1 MLKKAILAGSALALL
16 SSVTVGVP
24 LFSYARCGVSW
35 LRDSA
40 SDTVPV
46 EWELKRARQMIAD
59 LKPEIESNA
68 MRIAREKVEVAK
80 LEKQL
85 AETDARLAKSQS
97 DIERL
102 TEDLRHGSEMY
113 TYGGHT
119 YTSVQVKNDLSNRFK
134 RFKTRNETADKLQQM
149 LTARKSSLRAGHERM
164 DAMLSAKRQLEVE
177 VENLQA
183 RLASL
188 RVAQTS
194 SDFALDDSQ
203 LSQTKAL
210 LDEIATRIEVEEE
223 TMSVDVEYFG
233 EIDLDEPNDEDLLDD
248 ISAYFSNG
256 HQPAN
261 EAFAAIQ
268 LD

>member
-1 MLKKAILAGSALALL
+1 MLKKMILAGGALALL
-16 SSVTVGVP
+16 SGVTVATP
-24 LFSYARCGVSW
+24 MLSYTRCGVSW

-40 SDTVPV
+40 GDTVPV

-59 LKPEIESNA
+59 LKPEIEANA
-68 MRIAREKVEVAK
+68 MRIAREKVDVAR
-80 LEKQL
+80 LEKQKT
-85 AETDARLAKSQS
+85 ETDARLAKSRD
-97 DIERL
+97 DIQRL
-102 TEDLRHGSEMY
+102 TEDLRGGGEMF

-134 RFKTRNETADKLQQM
+134 RFKTRTETAEKLDQM
-149 LTARKSSLRAGHERM
+149 LAARKASLNAGHDRM
-164 DAMLSAKRQLEVE
+164 EAMLSAKRQLEVE

-194 SDFALDDSQ
+194 SEFSLDDSQ
-203 LSQTKAL
+203 LSRTRQL
-210 LDEIATRIEVEEE
+210 LDDIATRIEVEEE

-233 EIDLDEPNDEDLLDD
+233 EIDLDEPSEENLLDD
-248 ISAYFSNG
+248 ISAYFG
-256 HQPAN
+256 HADEPA
-261 EAFAAIQ
+261 ATSIAAIQ

>member
-1 MLKKAILAGSALALL
+1 MFKKMILAGGALALL
-16 SSVTVGVP
+16 SGATVGGP

-68 MRIAREKVEVAK
+68 MRIAREKVEVAR
-80 LEKQL
+80 LEKQM
-85 AETDARLAKSQS
+85 ADTDQRLAKSQVE
-97 DIERL
+97 IEQL
-102 TEDLRHGSEMY
+102 TEDLRGGNSMF

-119 YTSVQVKNDLSNRFK
+119 YTSVQVQNDLSNRFK
-134 RFKTRNETADKLQQM
+134 RFKTRSETAEKLDQM
-149 LTARKSSLRAGHERM
+149 LAARKSSLKAGHERM
-164 DAMLSAKRQLEVE
+164 DAMMSAKRQLEVE

-194 SDFALDDSQ
+194 SDFCLDDSQ
-203 LSQTKAL
+203 LSRTRSL

-223 TMSVDVEYFG
+223 TMNVDVEYFG
-233 EIDLDEPNDEDLLDD
+233 EIDLDESSNENLVDD
-248 ISAYFSNG
+248 ITAYFHNKNRVSS
-256 HQPAN
+256 
-261 EAFAAIQ
+261 ESIAAIQ
-268 LD
+268 LN